1 MEKPRL
7 TWGEAEC
14 VKPTQRLEDQP
25 ARLDVGLLIPP
36 INEMHLVLIIF
47 ILFYGPGGD
56 ARTVHSKKKKILKS
70 LQNDRRVKTIV
81 GPTWFLPQQ
90 RHLSAKVS

>member
-56 ARTVHSKKKKILKS
+56 ARTVHSKKKKK
-70 LQNDRRVKTIV
+70 
-81 GPTWFLPQQ
+81 F
-90 RHLSAKVS
+90 